1 MLWRRRTPVAH
12 ADSRDELR
20 SAISGVRVVRED
32 EPSSRARLLRVVSEA
47 VILQD
52 QATELLHEIRDR
64 RPLAEVAR
72 RGGPM
77 ATRFFALRH
86 ELPPAAGAEMERQ
99 CDTASKVLDHHGRLI
114 VTALDMLAMDWR
126 SELIV
131 EQLERLDGLGTPADR
146 LDALY
151 AELVR

>member
-1 MLWRRRTPVAH
+1 MLWRRRTPVAD

-20 SAISGVRVVRED
+20 SAVSGVRVVRED

-64 RPLAEVAR
+64 QPLAEVAR
-72 RGGPM
+72 RGGPL

-86 ELPPAAGAEMERQ
+86 ELPPAIGPEMERQ

>member
-1 MLWRRRTPVAH
+1 MLWRRRTPVAD
-12 ADSRDELR
+12 ADSLDELR
-20 SAISGVRVVRED
+20 SAVSGVRVVRED

-72 RGGPM
+72 RGGPL

-86 ELPPAAGAEMERQ
+86 ELPPATGAEMERQ

-114 VTALDMLAMDWR
+114 VTALDMLAVDWR

-151 AELVR
+151 AELAQ